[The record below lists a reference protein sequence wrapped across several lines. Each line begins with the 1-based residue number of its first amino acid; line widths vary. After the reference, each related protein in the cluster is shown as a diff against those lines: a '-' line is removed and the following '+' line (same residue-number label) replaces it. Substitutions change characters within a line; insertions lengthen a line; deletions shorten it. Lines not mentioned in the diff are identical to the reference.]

1 MGKTSFT
8 DDQRK
13 VIDTRDK
20 NILVSAA
27 AGSGKTTVLVERI
40 IRKIM
45 GETSGPDDTVIKDE
59 ARGPVD
65 IDKILVLTFTNAAA
79 AEMRERIVKAIEDK
93 LKTNKNDRNL
103 AKQSV
108 LIHNAQITTIH
119 SFCLFLVRN
128 HFADVGIDPAFRVAS
143 EGEVKLVEG
152 NVADGLIA
160 ELFETGQV
168 QNFELLADRLM
179 SRNSLDKLKKVILDA
194 YSESRNAPYISEYFE
209 DRRHDYEC
217 SGVEELDNAPWM
229 VYLNDLLDAYIDEA
243 IEKTRQ
249 NIEDFEFYGSDTGYI
264 LTYRDDMAKLAALK
278 ACKGYKSRYDYIN
291 SEKIFVTLSSKGM
304 KTIDEEAKE
313 ASKKVRE
320 NIKKEFKNSSKSG
333 LLDKYF
339 CLSPEVIV
347 ESLKENNIIVNALV
361 DVVELFSERVQ
372 QEKNRRKIIDFGD
385 MEHYALSIL
394 VNRVNRVNEPT
405 QVAKDY
411 AEHFEEIMVDE
422 YQDSNR
428 IQEEILEAISAKVNS
443 RFNRFMVGDVKQS
456 IYSFRK
462 ACPDIFIDK
471 YDTYVTEP
479 EGCKRIDLSMNF
491 RSRKEVLDCVNN
503 IFERVMTKDLGMVS
517 YDDAAR
523 LNLGAT
529 SYPVSGCD
537 NKSELLVL
545 EYNKDSSLS
554 KVQQEA
560 SLIAAKVTEL
570 VNGGFKVFDRDTN
583 KLRPCRYG
591 DIVILIRSFKDWE
604 EPLKNVL
611 EANDIPTYIATKK
624 GYFSA
629 LEVREIMNLL
639 QILDNPRQEI
649 PLFGTMRGSFGGF
662 TDDEIACIR
671 NSCQGELIDML
682 REVADIDATED
693 FEKKYQLITRD
704 IIAKT
709 QAFVAFIDKWR
720 EKKVYTLIHMLIAEI
735 IEETEYMYKIGS
747 MPFGEQRKANV
758 YMLIEKAKQY
768 ESGSFKGLYHFV
780 KYIEEIKS
788 YDVDYGDAT
797 ILDEKSDVV
806 RIMTIHSSKGL
817 EFPICFVSQMGKQ
830 YNDMFTREEIVY
842 DNDYGIGL
850 DRLDMELNVKHRDM
864 RKAVI
869 LSSKIK
875 NMVAEEMRVLYV
887 ALTRAKEKLIMTGT
901 TTKLDKLFDAY
912 VSQKSGKTIL
922 PYSVRY
928 GTKSY
933 LELVA
938 SAIGPEGNENVDV
951 KVVSFEDVV
960 TKTIEKGVKR
970 SERKAVLYD
979 NMKKDLSSTKEVDVV
994 KERIEYVY
1002 PYKNLEGLYTK
1013 TSVSDLKI
1021 AAIEEKLINH
1031 ELEGVPAEFF
1041 TEHESSAYVPSFAA
1055 EEQIIKGTAR
1065 GSAYHRVMELFD
1077 FAGNADFIS
1086 LGDKE
1091 KAERIDA
1098 EFDRMIKSERIKV
1111 DETELVDRKKVAAF
1125 VASDLGHRMCLAA
1138 GRGELHLE
1146 EPFVLQIPASRLK
1159 SDYPDTEKVLI
1170 QGIIDAFFEE
1180 DGEIVLMDYKTDR
1193 VSSEEELIGRY
1204 SIQLDYYKEA
1214 LSRIR
1219 ETNVKEVLIYSFALE
1234 KTILV

>member
-8 DDQRK
+8 DDQKK

-45 GETSGPDDTVIKDE
+45 GETSGPDGTIVKDE

-65 IDKILVLTFTNAAA
+65 IDRILVLTFTNAAA
-79 AEMRERIVKAIEDK
+79 AEMRERIVKAIDDK

-119 SFCLFLVRN
+119 SFCLFLLRN

-143 EGEVKLVEG
+143 EGEIKLVEG
-152 NVADGLIA
+152 TVAEELIA
-160 ELFETGQV
+160 ELFETGQIV
-168 QNFELLADRLM
+168 NFELLAERLM
-179 SRNSLDKLKKVILDA
+179 AKNSLEKFKKVILDA

-209 DRRHDYEC
+209 DRREDYSC
-217 SGVEELDNAPWM
+217 SSVEELDNTPWII
-229 VYLNDLLDAYIDEA
+229 YINDLLDSYIDEA
-243 IEKTRQ
+243 IEKTKL

-264 LTYRDDMAKLAALK
+264 TTFRDDLVKLQGLK
-278 ACKGYKSRYDYIN
+278 ACKGYRSRYEYIK
-291 SEKIFVTLSSKGM
+291 SAGM
-304 KTIDEEAKE
+304 FIDLGRAGMSAIDKE
-313 ASKKVRE
+313 VKAAAKKVRDSVK
-320 NIKKEFKNSSKSG
+320 NTFKDKSG
-333 LLDKYF
+333 LFEKYF
-339 CLSPEVIV
+339 FLSPEDIV
-347 ESLKENNIIVNALV
+347 ESLKQNNVIVNALI
-361 DVVELFSERVQ
+361 DVVELYSERLK
-372 QEKNRRKIIDFGD
+372 QEKNKRKIIDFGD

-394 VNRVNRVNEPT
+394 VKRENRVNEPT

-428 IQEEILEAISAKVNS
+428 IQEEILESISAKINS

-462 ACPDIFIDK
+462 ACPDIFINK

-479 EGCKRIDLSMNF
+479 EGCKRIDLSTNF
-491 RSRKEVLDCVNN
+491 RSRKEVLDCVNG
-503 IFERVMTKDLGMVS
+503 IFGRVMSKDLGMVG
-517 YDDAAR
+517 YDDAAS
-523 LNLGAT
+523 LHLGAD
-529 SYPVSGCD
+529 YPDSGCD
-537 NKSELLVL
+537 NKSELLIL
-545 EYNKDSSLS
+545 EYDKDNSLS
-554 KVQQEA
+554 KVEQEA
-560 SLIAAKVTEL
+560 SLIAEKVTEL
-570 VNGGFKVFDRDTN
+570 VNGGFKVYDRETDE
-583 KLRPCRYG
+583 LRPCRYG

-611 EANDIPTYIATKK
+611 ESNDIPTYIATKT

-639 QILDNPRQEI
+639 QVLDNPRQEI

-662 TDDEIACIR
+662 LDDEIACIR
-671 NSCQGELIDML
+671 NNCHGELIDML
-682 REVADIDATED
+682 REVANIDLERD
-693 FEKKYQLITRD
+693 FSGEYPLITRD

-709 QAFVAFIDKWR
+709 RTFLTFMDKWR
-720 EKKVYTLIHMLIAEI
+720 EKKVYTLIHMLIAQI

-768 ESGSFKGLYHFV
+768 EAGSFKGLYHFV
-780 KYIEEIKS
+780 KYIEEIRS
-788 YDVDYGDAT
+788 YDVDFGDAVV
-797 ILDEKSDVV
+797 LDEKSDVV

-830 YNDMFTREEIVY
+830 YNDMFTKEDVVY
-842 DNDYGIGL
+842 DNDYGIAL
-850 DRLDMELNVKHRDM
+850 DNLDMELNVRHRDM
-864 RKAVI
+864 RRAVI
-869 LSSKIK
+869 MSSKIK
-875 NMVAEEMRVLYV
+875 NMAAEEMRVLYV

-901 TTKLDKLFDAY
+901 ATKLEKLFDDFVPEQY
-912 VSQKSGKTIL
+912 GKVL
-922 PYSVRY
+922 PYGVRY

-938 SAIGPEGNENVDV
+938 SAVGPDGNDSIDV
-951 KVVSFEDVV
+951 KIVPFNEVV

-970 SERKAVLYD
+970 EERKAVLLD
-979 NMKKDLSSTKEVDVV
+979 NLKKTVSSSEELDAV
-994 KERIEYVY
+994 KERIDYVY

-1013 TSVSDLKI
+1013 TSVSELKI
-1021 AAIEEKLINH
+1021 AAIEEKLVNH
-1031 ELEGVPAEFF
+1031 ELEGIPAEFF
-1041 TEHESSAYVPSFAA
+1041 TEHESSAYIPSFVAK
-1055 EEQIIKGTAR
+1055 EESVKGTAR

-1077 FAGNADFIS
+1077 FAGNVDFIS
-1086 LGDKE
+1086 LSDKE
-1091 KAERIDA
+1091 KAERIDS
-1098 EFDRMIKSERIKV
+1098 EFDRMISSERIKEE
-1111 DETELVDRKKVAAF
+1111 ETSLVDRKKVAKF
-1125 VASDLGHRMCLAA
+1125 VESDLGHRMCLAA
-1138 GRGELHLE
+1138 QRKELHLE
-1146 EPFVLQIPASRLK
+1146 EPFVLQIPASRLR

-1180 DGEIVLMDYKTDR
+1180 DGKIVLMDYKTDR
-1193 VSSEEELIGRY
+1193 VSSEDELIERY
-1204 SIQLDYYKEA
+1204 KVQLDYYKEA

-1219 ETNVKEVLIYSFALE
+1219 ETEVKEVLIYSFALE